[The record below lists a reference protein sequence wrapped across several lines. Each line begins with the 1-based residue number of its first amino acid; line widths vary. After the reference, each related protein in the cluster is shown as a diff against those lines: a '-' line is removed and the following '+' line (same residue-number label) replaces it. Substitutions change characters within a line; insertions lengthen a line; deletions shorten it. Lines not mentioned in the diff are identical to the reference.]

1 MPLGEFHFHPS
12 CKLETEVQRNEGN
25 RLKDDSV
32 SQQPDQEA
40 GPVTAHFL
48 VFPIN
53 IRVYSLWRGSFPG
66 EKAFRYRSFWGGAR
80 YLTSDT
86 QVGRY

>member
-12 CKLETEVQRNEGN
+12 FNWETEVQRNEGN

-40 GPVTAHFL
+40 GAATPRFL
-48 VFPIN
+48 IFSANMKSTFPSSQNQFVAAI
-53 IRVYSLWRGSFPG
+53 L
-66 EKAFRYRSFWGGAR
+66 
-80 YLTSDT
+80 
-86 QVGRY
+86 

>member
-12 CKLETEVQRNEGN
+12 LNLETEVQRNEGN
-25 RLKDDSV
+25 HLKDDSV

-48 VFPIN
+48 VSPMN
-53 IRVYSLWRGSFPG
+53 IRVHSLWRGSFLG
-66 EKAFRYRSFWGGAR
+66 GKAFRFRSFWGGAR
-80 YLTSDT
+80 YPTSDT
-86 QVGRY
+86 QVSRY